1 MRKKNKIAAKCFQ
14 SQWRLYL
21 KHDIAGVAPRCQE
34 IRSIHSDG
42 RKGHWSSMQFT
53 RKYILGKVFLEI
65 YIRKYRSGNG
75 TKLQALRR
83 QERSLIFVIFKSFLE
98 YYKDQWPFLPSEC
111 LAFSR
116 TVFVFGKIF
125 KRMIYIENDIH
136 WITDVWFSK
145 INSYKWLLPI
155 IAFTLEDQ
163 RWGILGE
170 TANSLRNALNPFLSK
185 MLLLPLLVWLP
196 GQLSEQSA
204 Y

>member
-1 MRKKNKIAAKCFQ
+1 MRKKNKISAKCFQ

-83 QERSLIFVIFKSFLE
+83 QERSLIFVIFQERFGQITVLTVHKCTKHPVKACRQNGDLAKSFLE

-116 TVFVFGKIF
+116 TVCCIWQ
-125 KRMIYIENDIH
+125 DI
-136 WITDVWFSK
+136 
-145 INSYKWLLPI
+145 
-155 IAFTLEDQ
+155 
-163 RWGILGE
+163 
-170 TANSLRNALNPFLSK
+170 
-185 MLLLPLLVWLP
+185 
-196 GQLSEQSA
+196 
-204 Y
+204 